1 MAQMRITDG
10 KGVQFEFDNG
20 VTVSIQIGRGNYGD
34 NYNWPG
40 GWENP
45 TRKNPLPWSTKAEV
59 AVWGR
64 DGQWFD
70 LNNDQVAGY
79 VPVQD
84 VLTFMEYLRCL
95 PDNVS
100 AKSVQID
107 ASILDRKL

>member
-20 VTVSIQIGRGNYGD
+20 VTISVQIGYGNYGD
-34 NYNWPG
+34 NYNWKG
-40 GWENP
+40 GFNP
-45 TRKNPLPWSTKAEV
+45 SRDNPLPPSSQAEI

-64 DGQWFD
+64 DGEWFD

-84 VLTFMEYLRCL
+84 VLAFMEYLRSL

-100 AKSVQID
+100 AKTIK
-107 ASILDRKL
+107 LDGKLLERAR

>member
-34 NYNWPG
+34 NYDFPDYNI
-40 GWENP
+40 
-45 TRKNPLPWSTKAEV
+45 TRERPLPWSTKAEV

-64 DGQWFD
+64 DGHWFD

-84 VLTFMEYLRCL
+84 VLAFMEYLRGL

-107 ASILDRKL
+107 ASILERKL